1 MVLGFDD
8 AAKEFG
14 KVMGGKAALA
24 LSGWL
29 QQLWDAEGI
38 TKKKQLDEI
47 VVPAFE
53 MFQSIYDEYEQSFK
67 GYRKSLLSADSE
79 QDIHSLIDQIEGDL
93 RFTATDRVDLLNH
106 LNRSKNSFYDG
117 FVRSITDFLVSSEE
131 SYEGEAEDSL
141 NPPPPEIAIQVFR
154 RGLIGDL
161 RSVTDPWAAAFDPA
175 ASAPP
180 LSEEEIESKLDE
192 IGQKF
197 GVAKDD
203 PDREGK
209 LRARLAVEHLDSR
222 LDSMVS
228 AYKKVREEYEKLKS
242 NLSK

>member
-29 QQLWDAEGI
+29 QELWDAEGI
-38 TKKKQLDEI
+38 SKKKQLDDI

-53 MFQSIYDEYEQSFK
+53 MFESIYDEYEQSFK

-79 QDIHSLIDQIEGDL
+79 HDIHSLIDQIEGDL

-106 LNRSKNSFYDG
+106 LKRSKNGVYDG
-117 FVRSITDFLVSSEE
+117 FVRAITDFLVSSEE
-131 SYEGEAEDSL
+131 SYEGSAEDSL
-141 NPPPPEIAIQVFR
+141 EPPPPEIAVQVFR

-161 RSVTDPWAAAFDPA
+161 RSVTNPWRAAFDPA

-180 LSEEEIESKLDE
+180 LSEEEVKSKLDE
-192 IGQKF
+192 IGQKY
-197 GVAKDD
+197 GIAEDD
-203 PDREGK
+203 SNREGK
-209 LRARLAVEHLDSR
+209 LRARLAIERLDSR
-222 LDSMVS
+222 LDSMVGV
-228 AYKKVREEYEKLKS
+228 YKKVREEYENLKVKLS
-242 NLSK
+242 E